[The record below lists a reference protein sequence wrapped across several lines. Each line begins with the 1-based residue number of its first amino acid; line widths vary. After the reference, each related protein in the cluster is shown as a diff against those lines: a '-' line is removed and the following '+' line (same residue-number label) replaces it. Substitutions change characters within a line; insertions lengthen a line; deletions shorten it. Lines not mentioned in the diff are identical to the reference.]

1 MTDCAGPSFTVV
13 IPTYERPA
21 SLARCLTALSRASMP
36 RSRFEVIVIDDTG
49 RGALERL
56 IADFEEI
63 DLTILRQDERG
74 PAAARNAGV
83 AAARGTFVAFTD
95 DDCEPSPDWL
105 HSLERHLE
113 GDPTLVI
120 GGRTYNA
127 VVDDPF
133 AEASHLLVEFVSA
146 RPDRTG
152 ARFFPSN
159 NLAMARSTFE
169 SVGGF
174 DVAYRRAAG
183 EDRDLCDRL
192 HRAGHRLR
200 YAPRAVVAHHHSL
213 GLVGFVRQHFDY
225 GRGAHR
231 FRSGRARS
239 RAGRL
244 QLEGISF
251 YARLLAA
258 PVGRVTPW
266 RAGPLMALMALS
278 QASVFAGFS
287 WQAAGSRLGGR
298 GDRAHG
304 SGS

>member
-1 MTDCAGPSFTVV
+1 MTDSAGPSFTVV

-21 SLARCLTALSRASMP
+21 SLARCLSALSRASMA

-49 RGALERL
+49 RATLDHL
-56 IADFEEI
+56 TSDFQEI
-63 DLTILRQDERG
+63 DLMVLRQDERG

-105 HSLERHLE
+105 HALERHLK
-113 GDPTLVI
+113 GDPTQVI

-152 ARFFPSN
+152 ARFFASN

-174 DVAYRRAAG
+174 DVDYRRAAG

-192 HRAGHRLR
+192 HRAGHRMR

-244 QLEGISF
+244 EFEGASF
-251 YARLLAA
+251 YARLLTA
-258 PVGRVTPW
+258 PVGRVSPW

-278 QASVFAGFS
+278 QVAVFAGFS
-287 WQAAGSRLGGR
+287 WQAVESRRGGR
-298 GDRAHG
+298 ARRADG
-304 SGS
+304 GGA